1 MVLFL
6 VGWLCLVMLVVM
18 VKGLIIIVYW
28 LVIVLGIFY
37 VFFVGIM
44 VYLLK
49 LLLVCI
55 FNTVSVV

>member
-55 FNTVSVV
+55 FNIVSVV